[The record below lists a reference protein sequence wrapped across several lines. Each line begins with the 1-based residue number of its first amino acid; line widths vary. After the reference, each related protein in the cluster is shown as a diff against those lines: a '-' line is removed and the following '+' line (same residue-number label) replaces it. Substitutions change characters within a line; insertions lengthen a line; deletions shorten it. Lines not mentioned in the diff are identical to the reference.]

1 MQALIRSYLRH
12 PSGIIGLVILLVIIA
27 LAALAPLICPGSPW
41 DSVGQP
47 FMPPDS
53 PGLLLGSDS
62 LGRDIESGIVHGAS
76 VSLLIGCVSTLAA
89 VLMGLAIGATAGYL
103 GGRVGDWLMR
113 FTELFQVI
121 PAFLLAILVVA
132 ILTPS
137 IRTLTVAIALVS
149 WPQLARITRAEFMAL
164 REREF
169 VQAARCQGESGMA
182 IVLRQIMPNAL
193 SPIIV
198 TASLSVAN
206 AVLMESALS
215 FMGLGDPNLM
225 SWGFMIGEARTMIRV
240 AWWMSA
246 FPGLA
251 ILLTVMA
258 INLVGE
264 GLNDVLNPRIS
275 RR

>member
-1 MQALIRSYLRH
+1 MRSLIRSYSRH
-12 PSGIIGLVILLVIIA
+12 PSGMIGLAILFVIVV
-27 LAALAPLICPGSPW
+27 LAVFARQICPDSPW
-41 DSVGQP
+41 DSAGQP
-47 FMPPDS
+47 FMPPDT
-53 PGLLLGSDS
+53 PGFLLGTDS
-62 LGRDIESGIVHGAS
+62 LGRDIASGIVHGAG

-89 VLMGLAIGATAGYL
+89 VLIGIVVGASSGYV
-103 GGRVGDWLMR
+103 GGRFGEFMMR
-113 FTELFQVI
+113 VTELFQVI
-121 PAFLLAILVVA
+121 PAFLLAILLVA

-137 IRTLTVAIALVS
+137 IRTVTLAIALVS
-149 WPQLARITRAEFMAL
+149 WPQLARLTRAEFIAL

-169 VQAARCQGESGMA
+169 VHAARCQGESGLA
-182 IVLRQIMPNAL
+182 IVLRQILPNAL

-206 AVLMESALS
+206 AILMESALS

-225 SWGFMIGEARTMIRV
+225 SWGYMIGEARTMIRV

-246 FPGLA
+246 FPGIA
-251 ILLTVMA
+251 ILLTVLA